1 MFNRKK
7 DKEKNNG
14 QQSPEDTGKNKEGSK
29 KKSGSTSGSS
39 KKGMKGFFDRIRNRN
54 SDKEMSFIGHIEEL
68 RKRII
73 AVLAVFAV
81 AFVPAFLFRSRI
93 MDFLTAPLAD
103 KKLVFL
109 EITEPFLVNVKLAFF
124 AAAAVALPVLVYQVV
139 VFIRPALS
147 QKVRKNLL
155 ILTIIF
161 FILFA
166 GGIAFSYKL
175 LIPVAV
181 KWLLSQGANLEQ
193 ALSVNKYVSFIGWFL
208 IGTGILF
215 EMPLILLFLIKAEII
230 TVPQLR
236 KQWRVVYIIILVLCA
251 IITPDW
257 SPVTMGVLAVPMIL
271 LYEMALLLARFFK

>member
-1 MFNRKK
+1 MKGF
-7 DKEKNNG
+7 
-14 QQSPEDTGKNKEGSK
+14 
-29 KKSGSTSGSS
+29 S
-39 KKGMKGFFDRIRNRN
+39 KKGRPSKESGT
-54 SDKEMSFIGHIEEL
+54 KEMTFIGHIEEL

-73 AVLAVFAV
+73 IVLAVFAV
-81 AFVPAFLFRSRI
+81 AFIPAFIFRSRI
-93 MDFLTAPLAD
+93 MDFLTAPLVD

-124 AAAAVALPVLVYQVV
+124 AAAAVAIPVLVYQVI
-139 VFIRPALS
+139 VFIKPALS

-155 ILTIIF
+155 VLTLIF
-161 FILFA
+161 FVLFA
-166 GGIAFSYKL
+166 GGIVFSYKI

-181 KWLLSQGANLEQ
+181 KWLLSQGAGLEQ

-208 IGTGILF
+208 LGTGILF
-215 EMPLILLFLIKAEII
+215 EMPLVLLFLIKADII
-230 TVPQLR
+230 TIPQLR

-271 LYEMALLLARFFK
+271 LYELALLLAKFFR